1 MFNDNEAFLQANKHH
16 LEMVIKERPADAPSV
31 YSFKRL
37 LKQIDEELAELAANP
52 QPARVGVPGSEGAM
66 NEVLQKLDEQ
76 AGMIAAQAAEV
87 KTLREAS
94 ASTALGKP
102 KRVLAKRVATKA
114 PEAVVGAGRKR
125 VKAAKN
131 VGGKA
136 AIAEKA

>member
-1 MFNDNEAFLQANKHH
+1 MNHNHNSYLLAQKGTLQAMIAE
-16 LEMVIKERPADAPSV
+16 LPQDSLGADSLRN
-31 YSFKRL
+31 RL
-37 LKQIDEELAELAANP
+37 SQVEAELATIAANP

-76 AGMIAAQAAEV
+76 AGMIAALAAEV

-94 ASTALGKP
+94 VSTAVGKP
-102 KRVLAKRVATKA
+102 KRALSKRVATKA